1 MTQDVD
7 PTDSVETA
15 LNMRLADQAATP
27 EVLYNGCRQI
37 ARRFFHERVEGVF
50 EFAHGNLFGLA
61 RDAPSDSAQQDFF
74 DAMQELHRL
83 RETVI
88 KGFKESIDE
97 GFYNAWRAEFADPQ
111 VAVENAAGEDMALV
125 DTQSLADEV
134 HIVSIIQHAGASL
147 KSSEFELAARLSVLL
162 PVPLSQET
170 NPLSVMTVCNAFHDA
185 LRNLGAQRQTRHA
198 LFQGLSRS
206 IALVLGDMQ
215 NEVNGYLVEHDVH
228 SDRPLLTVKKESM
241 PTSPAPRAPSRGAAD
256 ANHPKRGMKQSATRD
271 NQRSTPTSTSPLTH
285 DLAFGQVSRS
295 VRKLMA
301 LGRAVDAE
309 LESLADSAPV
319 VEKPGAR
326 ELLDKTLGHIQRSRE
341 AVEWGERGPFELA
354 KRVDKALAVHGLTV
368 TDAATKDGVELVS
381 NLYDSILAD
390 PLVPTHAKPWIRHV
404 AIPVL
409 RVALND
415 GAFFASETHPA
426 RAVINSLGELAFGQP
441 RQSSPEMTLFERTNR
456 SVRELCENSRPDDQA
471 FAASTEVLNQ
481 VVSEQAELR
490 ARNVSK
496 GREALLAKGGLP
508 ETDKEGTLTSGTP
521 SLRARDV
528 VENMALGTV
537 VVVQVGGVTAAR
549 AELGWHSQGR
559 EYFTFVNALGYEVVT
574 FEAMQLAHGLDT
586 GVVEVAEMARMP
598 VVDRAM
604 CGVLDRIHEKLEH
617 KATSDLATGLATAKP
632 LARAIARALGQATS
646 SGKHHHLIQVGID
659 TFAQIRSRL
668 NRGEAA
674 TVAKKYAGLLERQ
687 VGEQGRVAR
696 IGDAQFVLFLPD
708 SRRADVEGLV
718 ERHKKSV
725 EMAKLAYKGTNLPL
739 QVSIGA
745 VGLGASVDNTEIALA
760 ALRDVYLQARQ
771 EEGNSIIF
779 AETLVEATRDVPRED
794 GQGDGQATF
803 QSYLEQNRLGLR
815 AQRIEPIVASDGSSP
830 GLPYYEV
837 LLGIREV
844 DGTLRP
850 PGDLVLAAE
859 RSGQVG
865 VLDRWVLKTAF
876 AWMRTHSDWLQTVQG
891 LSLNVSGTTLADPGL
906 SDEVHA
912 LIDYYSVDPTK
923 VVFEVTES
931 AAIGPMAVAEAFIRS
946 LRDRGCRFALDDF
959 GAGHSSFSYL
969 KILPVDIV
977 KIDGLFVR
985 EIASSS
991 TDRAMVR
998 SLNEIAKLFGK
1009 NTVAEFVEDEEAL
1022 EVLRGLGVDYAQ
1034 GFGIERPMPIELL
1047 PDPRDH

>member
-1 MTQDVD
+1 
-7 PTDSVETA
+7 
-15 LNMRLADQAATP
+15 
-27 EVLYNGCRQI
+27 
-37 ARRFFHERVEGVF
+37 
-50 EFAHGNLFGLA
+50 
-61 RDAPSDSAQQDFF
+61 
-74 DAMQELHRL
+74 
-83 RETVI
+83 
-88 KGFKESIDE
+88 
-97 GFYNAWRAEFADPQ
+97 
-111 VAVENAAGEDMALV
+111 
-125 DTQSLADEV
+125 
-134 HIVSIIQHAGASL
+134 L
-147 KSSEFELAARLSVLL
+147 KLSEFELTTRLSVLL

-170 NPLSVMTVCNAFHDA
+170 NPLSVMTVCNAFHSA
-185 LRNLGAQRQTRHA
+185 LKNLGAQRETRHA

-215 NEVNGYLVEHDVH
+215 SEVNGYLVEHGVH
-228 SDRPLLTVKKESM
+228 ADGPLLTVKKESVQ
-241 PTSPAPRAPSRGAAD
+241 TSLAPRVPGRGAAQ
-256 ANHPKRGMKQSATRD
+256 ARHPKGAMKQSATEY

-285 DLAFGQVSRS
+285 DLTFRQVSRS
-295 VRKLMA
+295 VRKLMT
-301 LGRAVDAE
+301 LGRAVDAG
-309 LESLADSAPV
+309 LEALADSAPEV
-319 VEKPGAR
+319 GKPGAR
-326 ELLDKTLGHIQRSRE
+326 ELLDQTLGHIQRSRE
-341 AVEWGERGPFELA
+341 AMEWGERGPFELA
-354 KRVDKALAVHGLTV
+354 RRVDKALAVHGLTL

-381 NLYDSILAD
+381 SLYDLILAD

-426 RAVINSLGELAFGQP
+426 RAVINSLGELAFGRP
-441 RQSSPEMTLFERTNR
+441 RQSSPEMTLFEQTSR
-456 SVRELCENSRPDDQA
+456 SVRELCENSRPNGQA
-471 FAASTEVLNQ
+471 FAATAQVLDQ

-490 ARNVSK
+490 ARNVSMA
-496 GREALLAKGGLP
+496 REALLAKGDLP
-508 ETDKEGTLTSGTP
+508 ETDKQGTLTNGTP
-521 SLRARDV
+521 SLRARDM
-528 VENMALGTV
+528 VEHMAPGTV
-537 VVVQVGGVTAAR
+537 VVVQGDEVPAVG

-559 EYFTFVNALGYEVVT
+559 EYFTFVDALGYEVVT
-574 FEAMQLAHGLDT
+574 FHAVQLARCLDT
-586 GVVEVAEMARMP
+586 SIVEVAEMARMP
-598 VVDRAM
+598 VVDRSM

-617 KATSDLATGLATAKP
+617 KATSDPATGLATAKP
-632 LARAIARALGQATS
+632 LGRAVARALRQVTS

-659 TFAQIRSRL
+659 TFAQIRTRL
-668 NRGEAA
+668 NKVKAA
-674 TVAKKYAGLLERQ
+674 TVAKKYASLLERQ
-687 VGEQGRVAR
+687 VGEHGRVAR
-696 IGDAQFVLFLPD
+696 MADAQFVIFLPD

-718 ERHKKSV
+718 ERHKKSM
-725 EMAKLAYKGTNLPL
+725 EMAKLAYKGVDLPL

-745 VGLGASVDNTEIALA
+745 VGLGASVDNAEIALA
-760 ALRDVYLQARQ
+760 AVRESYLQARQ
-771 EEGNSIIF
+771 EDANSIFF
-779 AETLVEATRDVPRED
+779 AETLVEATRAVQRENV
-794 GQGDGQATF
+794 QGDVHVSF

-931 AAIGPMAVAEAFIRS
+931 AAIGPMAVAEAFIHS
-946 LRDRGCRFALDDF
+946 LRERGCRFALDDF

-985 EIASSS
+985 EIVSSS
-991 TDRAMVR
+991 TDQAMVR

-1009 NTVAEFVEDEEAL
+1009 KTVAEFVEDEEAL

-1047 PDPRDH
+1047 PDISDH